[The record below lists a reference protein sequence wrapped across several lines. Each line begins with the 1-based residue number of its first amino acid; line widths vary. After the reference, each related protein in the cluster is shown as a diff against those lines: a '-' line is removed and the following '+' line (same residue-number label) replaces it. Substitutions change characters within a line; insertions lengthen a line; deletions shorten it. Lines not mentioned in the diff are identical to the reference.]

1 MWFQSWGIGLVIVEL
16 TGHCGLHSKKV
27 KGGVKKLY
35 GKIRSK
41 KKTPIPSEFQPP
53 VLQQRYHSVVSV
65 DVNGPPSVSRVPVDV
80 DM

>member
-1 MWFQSWGIGLVIVEL
+1 
-16 TGHCGLHSKKV
+16 V

-41 KKTPIPSEFQPP
+41 KKTRIPSEFQPT

-80 DM
+80 DI